1 MSLSEAIPQEIHQAN
16 SQVGASLTTPSAVGS
31 SSVPIPNS
39 NSAGQRLKE
48 AQVFEFTKRKRW
60 ADLLVTELSEA
71 IILVLSATCQVW
83 YCGAAVTELLG
94 WKDEDLVDVDLTDFM
109 NTDDRVT
116 FRSMVRECIQSKQSL
131 LAYSRLQCKN
141 DFYMASDY
149 SSRPREVLFEI
160 TGHSHFLP
168 DTGEFRCFF
177 AMAKPYPSRNT
188 AMLNTFLEL
197 KMENERL
204 QQRLVRLRAQ
214 NSALDAT
221 VGGQTLQNQSP
232 SQETVHGQQ
241 VGEGYYGSYEE
252 MVPDSITAMSRTNYD
267 GSSLA
272 IYTEHPT
279 GDDDG
284 SECGGPKK
292 KIKRSFGGTA
302 EQYVCVT
309 CGRTDSPEW
318 RKGPLGP
325 KTLCNACGLRWAKKV
340 RTDKSGQVE
349 SDGSASGLGSVVF

>member
-16 SQVGASLTTPSAVGS
+16 S
-31 SSVPIPNS
+31 
-39 NSAGQRLKE
+39 QRLKE

-221 VGGQTLQNQSP
+221 AGGQTLQNQSP
-232 SQETVHGQQ
+232 GQETVHGQQ

-267 GSSLA
+267 GSELA

-284 SECGGPKK
+284 SERGGPKK
-292 KIKRSFGGTA
+292 KRSFGGTA